1 MNKKAVCGIAI
12 CVALLLCGALYF
24 RPLSL
29 SDNIRE
35 STSFTVQINDFGV
48 RNGEPYIDSTS
59 YDTLTDE
66 QKDKIIE
73 LLSAFSYH
81 RTLKTYISD
90 GSMEQV
96 GDRVVYLY
104 IYDGATLSESIYVSD
119 SGQISV
125 NDRLYQMKNAEQFNE
140 QLEAILDG

>member
-66 QKDKIIE
+66 QKGEIIE
-73 LLSAFSYH
+73 LLDASSYH
-81 RTLKTYISD
+81 RTLKTYLSD
-90 GSMEQV
+90 GSMEQI
-96 GDRVVYLY
+96 GDQVVYIY
-104 IYDGATLSESIYVSD
+104 IYDGDTLSESIYVSD

-125 NDRLYQMKNAEQFNE
+125 NDRLYKMKNAEQFNE
-140 QLEAILDG
+140 QLEAILNG

>member
-1 MNKKAVCGIAI
+1 M
-12 CVALLLCGALYF
+12 
-24 RPLSL
+24 SL

-35 STSFTVQINDFGV
+35 SNSFIVQINDFGV
-48 RNGEPYIDSTS
+48 RNGEPYIDSSS

-66 QKDKIIE
+66 QKGEIIE
-73 LLSAFSYH
+73 LLSTSSYQ
-81 RTLKTYISD
+81 RTLKTYLSD

-96 GDRVVYLY
+96 GDRVVYIY

-140 QLEAILDG
+140 QLEAILNG

>member
-35 STSFTVQINDFGV
+35 SNSFIVQINDFGV
-48 RNGEPYIDSTS
+48 RNGEPYIDSSS

-66 QKDKIIE
+66 QKGEIIE
-73 LLSAFSYH
+73 LLSAFSYQ
-81 RTLKTYISD
+81 RTLKTYLSD

-119 SGQISV
+119 SGQLSV
-125 NDRLYQMKNAEQFNE
+125 NDLLYQMKDAKQFNE
-140 QLEAILDG
+140 QLEAILNG

>member
-12 CVALLLCGALYF
+12 CVALLLCGALYC

-35 STSFTVQINDFGV
+35 NTSFTVQINDFGV

-66 QKDKIIE
+66 QKGEIIE
-73 LLSAFSYH
+73 LLDASSYH
-81 RTLKTYISD
+81 RTLKTYLSD

-96 GDRVVYLY
+96 GDRVVYIY

-140 QLEAILDG
+140 QLEAILNG